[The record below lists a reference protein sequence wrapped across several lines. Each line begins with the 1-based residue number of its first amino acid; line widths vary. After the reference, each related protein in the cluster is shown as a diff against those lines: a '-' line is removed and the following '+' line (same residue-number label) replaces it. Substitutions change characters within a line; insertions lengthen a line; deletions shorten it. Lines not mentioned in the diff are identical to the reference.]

1 MNHVELCIDH
11 AATVRDAMR
20 QLDHTSKKILFVME
34 GQSLRGTLTD
44 GDIRRFLLSGGKMD
58 ASAAD
63 AAHRHPKA
71 AKSAKGART
80 LLVSGG
86 GRLMAVPVVDDA
98 GTLLDIVLEADSQ
111 SSRCCQI
118 IVTYDSD
125 KRAFYADMGETR
137 ELSYINGQVLLMR
150 LELQNR
156 DILQVGDI
164 KLMFIP
170 LCGPDF
176 AWQETENKLTDK
188 EA

>member
-1 MNHVELCIDH
+1 MNYDELCIDH

-34 GQSLRGTLTD
+34 GQRLRGTLTD

-63 AAHRHPKA
+63 AAHRHPEA

-98 GTLLDIVLEADSQ
+98 GTLLDIV
-111 SSRCCQI
+111 R
-118 IVTYDSD
+118 
-125 KRAFYADMGETR
+125 
-137 ELSYINGQVLLMR
+137 
-150 LELQNR
+150 
-156 DILQVGDI
+156 
-164 KLMFIP
+164 
-170 LCGPDF
+170 
-176 AWQETENKLTDK
+176 
-188 EA
+188 